1 MSDPSATA
9 NAGETP
15 VARGEPG
22 RRRLVLWRHGQ
33 TSWNVERRFQGKT
46 DVPLDETGLEQ
57 ARRAARLLAA
67 LQPTAIVSSTLVR
80 ARDTAQSL
88 ADLTGLPVGPDQEL
102 IERDGGEW
110 EGLSDREIAERY
122 PEQRVR
128 WEPPG
133 GETSPQVAK
142 RVGTALE
149 RHAAALGPDGVLV
162 VASHGAALRLGI
174 AHMLGLPE
182 EVWNRL
188 GGLSNCCWSVL
199 TEMRDG
205 GWRLAEHNAGTLPE
219 PVMSDDRAGDDRA

>member
-1 MSDPSATA
+1 MSDASRAADGASGAP
-9 NAGETP
+9 
-15 VARGEPG
+15 REPG
-22 RRRLVLWRHGQ
+22 SRRLLLWRHGQ
-33 TSWNVERRFQGKT
+33 TTWNVERRFQGKT
-46 DVPLDETGLEQ
+46 DIPLDETGVAQ
-57 ARRAARLLAA
+57 ARRAARLLGA
-67 LQPTAIVSSTLVR
+67 LKPTAIVSSPLVR

-88 ADLTGLPVGPDQEL
+88 ADLTGLQVGLDPEL

-110 EGLSDREIAERY
+110 EGLNDREIRERY
-122 PEQRVR
+122 PRERLR

-142 RVGTALE
+142 RVGMALE
-149 RHAAALGPDGVLV
+149 RHAASLGPEDVLV

-182 EVWNRL
+182 DSWDRL

-219 PVMSDDRAGDDRA
+219 PVIGDDRV